1 MHRFELFK
9 KIAFLAKLL
18 APWKKSVILVFILI
32 LVGAIMESVA
42 ISMIF
47 PILQVVVRGELQG
60 GLAQMFA
67 PMLSLFPKDTL
78 LPVLCLLYL
87 AIILLNVGL
96 AVTKIFFSRRLI
108 WRLKF
113 QWIRTIYMK
122 YIESKYT
129 FILNH
134 KQGELLNNL
143 LHETQGAAQCLLKI
157 VDYCSKIVVFTAIFV
172 TLCFINWRITLVLS
186 SILCIM
192 WMSTNNVLKNYVR
205 KKGREIV
212 RLRQQISADV
222 AESIGAIHLI
232 KVFGI
237 SRFFFKKISKLT
249 TDQYS
254 LEIRVSVLKSLL
266 ENMGQLVIA
275 FAVVGSILY
284 INYFTDI
291 VLLHLLPTLGV
302 LVLLAQKLVGSVS
315 GLASMRVTILSQLP
329 SVLLSQKLSEQFIP
343 QEDISGGAEFRGLQ
357 DDIVFKNVT
366 FSYERG
372 KTVLSECNMVI
383 PLGKI
388 TAIVGPSGIGKS
400 TIVNLLAGVYKPN
413 VGCILCNGRNLSEWK
428 LQSWRQ
434 KIGYVSQDIQ
444 LFNMSIRENILLG
457 DLSATE
463 EDIINAAKLAN
474 SHNFI
479 VDLPDGYDTVIGERG
494 LKLSGGQRQRISIA
508 RAIIRNPDLLIFD
521 EATSALD
528 NKSETLIQKA
538 IEEIRKEKTII
549 IIAHR
554 HSTIETADIVYDV
567 GKNKVTETSK

>member
-42 ISMIF
+42 VSMIF

-254 LEIRVSVLKSLL
+254 LEIRVSILKSLL

-357 DDIVFKNVT
+357 DDIVFKNVA